1 MLREQTRKLPK
12 GSSDRLAMLELQVD
26 LVLTDSS
33 IAQKTIMPRC
43 PEPHRLVTHS
53 ILLFFI
59 ALHYPSN
66 DGHHVESFVLL

>member
-1 MLREQTRKLPK
+1 MFREQTRKLPK

-43 PEPHRLVTHS
+43 PEPHRLVAHS

-66 DGHHVESFVLL
+66 DVHHVESFVLL